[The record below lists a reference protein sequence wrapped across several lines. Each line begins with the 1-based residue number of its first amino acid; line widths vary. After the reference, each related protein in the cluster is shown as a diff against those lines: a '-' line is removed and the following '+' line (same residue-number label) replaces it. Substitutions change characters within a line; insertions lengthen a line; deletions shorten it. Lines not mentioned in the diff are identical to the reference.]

1 MQWLQV
7 LIVTLG
13 WVKDFLWI
21 LLCQRSPPRGL
32 QGIDLPC
39 ASWQLPH
46 QFAKGIL
53 SGLDIAAFFSLR
65 EFWSHLRINLVDIS
79 IVL

>member
-21 LLCQRSPPRGL
+21 LLCQRSPPCGL
-32 QGIDLPC
+32 QGIDLYC
-39 ASWQLPH
+39 ASWPLPH
-46 QFAKGIL
+46 QFGKGIL
-53 SGLDIAAFFSLR
+53 SGLDIAAVFSLR
-65 EFWSHLRINLVDIS
+65 EFWSHLRINLVDLS
-79 IVL
+79 IVF